1 MLRYDRV
8 IPVALF
14 ALLVS
19 LSLPACG
26 GGDGE
31 EGQEASRVEGGS
43 EVLATFAGGE
53 LTLEDFE
60 AEADKLPPQVKP
72 MLTSPER
79 RRQYLENLIVSKLLI
94 ADARSRGVDK
104 DEEIRRQIEET
115 ENRLILQKAY
125 RDLQDSVTITDEDV
139 AAQYNENTDAYSTSE
154 VRASHILVEDE
165 SIAEDLLKRLKEDP
179 DSFAQLAKNI
189 SKDTATASREGDLGF
204 FGRGRMVPDFEKA
217 AFALKEPGDLSG
229 VVKSPFGYHI
239 IKLTE
244 RKAGDTKPL
253 EQVKEQ
259 IRFTLLQERQ
269 RQTMQDYIERLKAEN
284 QVKINDEVLA
294 RYSATPAPRA
304 AQPEPSAS
312 IPPGDAGKEGES
324 SESGETGK

>member
-8 IPVALF
+8 IPVVLL
-14 ALLVS
+14 ALLLS
-19 LSLPACG
+19 LSFPACG
-26 GGDGE
+26 GSNGEDGE
-31 EGQEASRVEGGS
+31 QASLIEGGS

-60 AEADKLPPQVKP
+60 AEANKLPPQVKP

-94 ADARSRGVDK
+94 EDARSRGVDK

-125 RDLQDSVTITDEDV
+125 RDLQDSVTVTDEDV
-139 AAQYNENTDAYSTSE
+139 AAQYNENSDAYSTSE

-165 SIAEDLLKRLKEDP
+165 AVAEDLLKRLKENP
-179 DSFAQLAKNI
+179 DDFAQLAKDL
-189 SKDTATASREGDLGF
+189 SKDTATASKEGDLGF

-217 AFALKEPGDLSG
+217 VFALKEPGDISE

-239 IKLTE
+239 IMLTE
-244 RKAGDTKPL
+244 RKPGDTKPL

-259 IRFTLLQERQ
+259 IRFMLLQERQ
-269 RQTMQDYIERLKAEN
+269 RQTLQDYIDKLKADN

-294 RYSATPAPRA
+294 RYSPTPAPA
-304 AQPEPSAS
+304 ATPL
-312 IPPGDAGKEGES
+312 
-324 SESGETGK
+324 ESGEAGE

>member
-8 IPVALF
+8 IPVVLL
-14 ALLVS
+14 ALLLS
-19 LSLPACG
+19 LSFPACG
-26 GGDGE
+26 GSNGEDGE
-31 EGQEASRVEGGS
+31 QASLIEGGS

-60 AEADKLPPQVKP
+60 AEANKLPPQVKP

-94 ADARSRGVDK
+94 EDARSRGVDK
-104 DEEIRRQIEET
+104 DEEIRRQIEEM

-125 RDLQDSVTITDEDV
+125 RDLQDSVTVTDEDV
-139 AAQYNENTDAYSTSE
+139 AAQYNENSDAYSTSE

-165 SIAEDLLKRLKEDP
+165 AVAEDLLKRLKENP
-179 DSFAQLAKNI
+179 DDFAQLAKDL
-189 SKDTATASREGDLGF
+189 SKDTATASKEGDLGF

-217 AFALKEPGDLSG
+217 VFALKEPGDISE

-239 IKLTE
+239 IMLTE
-244 RKAGDTKPL
+244 RKPGDTKPL

-269 RQTMQDYIERLKAEN
+269 RQTLQDYIDKLKADN

-294 RYSATPAPRA
+294 RYSPTPAPA
-304 AQPEPSAS
+304 VTPL
-312 IPPGDAGKEGES
+312 
-324 SESGETGK
+324 ESGEAGE